1 VDDRDFEMLRHG
13 RQSRLLEVGPVG
25 QEKIRRA
32 RVDVTVDGLA
42 AEVAGRYLVGAGVGT
57 VRVRDPELAALLR
70 GVDSDVSVEIRS
82 DLVVEDTW
90 HDAFGFRDP
99 TARALAHGAHFALR
113 ALRATLEA
121 SSS

>member
-1 VDDRDFEMLRHG
+1 MIGKFAMLRYG
-13 RQSRLLEVGPVG
+13 RQSRLVEVGPVG

-57 VRVRDPELAALLR
+57 VRVRHPELAALLR
-70 GVDSDVSVEIRS
+70 GIDSDVTVEVRS
-82 DLVVEDTW
+82 DLAVEDTS
-90 HDAFGFRDP
+90 HDAFGFRDS
-99 TARALAHGAHFALR
+99 TARALAEGAHFALR

-121 SSS
+121 PSS